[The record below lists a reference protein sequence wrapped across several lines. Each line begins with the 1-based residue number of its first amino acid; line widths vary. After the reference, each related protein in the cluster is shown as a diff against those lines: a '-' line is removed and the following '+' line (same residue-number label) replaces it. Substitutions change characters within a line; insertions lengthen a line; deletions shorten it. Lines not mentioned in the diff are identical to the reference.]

1 MALITLQGV
10 SRTYPGGTAALK
22 GTDLEIGAGEFVT
35 ILGPSGSGKTTLLNL
50 VAGLDRAT
58 GGRLAVDGQDLGA
71 LSAADLLEYRRHK
84 VALVF
89 QHFHLL
95 PTLTAA
101 ENIELLG
108 ELGAA
113 RRPAAEVLEAVG
125 LADRADH
132 FPHQL
137 SGGEQQRVAVA
148 RALAKDPLIL
158 LGDEPTG
165 SLDAPTGRIVLG
177 LFQQLHRQGRVVI
190 LVTHNAALARLG
202 TRCIHLSQ
210 GLVRSDEAV
219 SLPVSA
225 CELEW

>member
-1 MALITLQGV
+1 MITLQGV
-10 SRTYPGGTAALK
+10 SRTYPGGLEALK
-22 GTDLEIGAGEFVT
+22 ATDLEIAAGEFVT

-50 VAGLDRAT
+50 VAGLDRPS
-58 GGRLAVDGQDLGA
+58 GGLLRVDGQELGG
-71 LSAADLLEYRRHK
+71 LSAAELLEYRRHK

-125 LADRADH
+125 LADRAEH

-165 SLDAPTGRIVLG
+165 SLDAATGRLVLA
-177 LFQQLHRQGRVVI
+177 LFQQLNRQGKVVI

-210 GLVRSDEAV
+210 GVVRSDETV
-219 SLPVSA
+219 SSPVSA
-225 CELEW
+225 VELQW